1 MPTVKQVKEDL
12 DRWYNDDDVICNII
26 WQADDVKMQAENFDP
41 PLELTDDEVNEILN
55 LMDRNHDANYGIG
68 WDTIDVYLI
77 ELRNERLRNEKA
89 KQEV

>member
-41 PLELTDDEVNEILN
+41 PLELTDDEANEILN
-55 LMDRNHDANYGIG
+55 LMDRNHDANYGIS
-68 WDTIDVYLI
+68 WYTIDVYLI